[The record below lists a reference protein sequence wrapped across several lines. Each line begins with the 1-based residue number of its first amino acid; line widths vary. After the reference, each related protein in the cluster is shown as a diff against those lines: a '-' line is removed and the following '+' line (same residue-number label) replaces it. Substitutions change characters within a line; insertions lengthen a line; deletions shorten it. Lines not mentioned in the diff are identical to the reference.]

1 MNPEVLIKLTSE
13 EVRMLIEILTRQPHE
28 GELEDKLR
36 TDLRKIYLEVQ
47 DKIEKRKEKIKSM
60 PTDEDV
66 LRAANPTSAEHI
78 D

>member
-13 EVRMLIEILTRQPHE
+13 EVKMLIEVLARQPHK

-36 TDLRKIYLEVQ
+36 TDFRNIYLAVQ
-47 DKIEKRKEKIKSM
+47 DKIEKQKEKIKTL
-60 PTDEDV
+60 PTEDDV